1 MSKEIFNWN
10 RIVAEYKENYYDE
23 AWADSD
29 NDGIHEYIES
39 LLPVYYGDIYQV
51 YHSEM
56 GTPLAITVEPHH
68 VGLEFWR
75 IMVQEIFEVYMEKF
89 LEALNELK
97 EEE

>member
-10 RIVAEYKENYYDE
+10 RIVAEYKKQYGND
-23 AWADSD
+23 D
-29 NDGIHEYIES
+29 NEIHEYIES

-75 IMVQEIFEVYMEKF
+75 IMVQEIFEVYIEKF
-89 LEALNELK
+89 LEAWNEA
-97 EEE
+97 EEEE